1 MGKDYMMDTT
11 AFSTQG
17 PAENGLHKLS
27 SNGMKPLLTMANLI
41 WLLPACGWLMAG
53 AKL

>member
-41 WLLPACGWLMAG
+41 WLLPACGWLMAE
-53 AKL
+53 AKF